1 MMKTQLQKGRNAS
14 GTFALGNTF
23 GKGRPRRAVESE
35 YLAALG
41 NAVTLDTWGEIVKKA
56 VEDAKAGDAKAREW
70 VSRYVLGT
78 EPIGLMALARREL
91 QDITP
96 EVEMAADYEIAHSD
110 AMTLYTKYGNSFDR
124 LHVAEMHKAE
134 QGK

>member
-1 MMKTQLQKGRNAS
+1 MMNTQLQNGRTAS
-14 GTFALGNTF
+14 GAFAAGNTF

-70 VSRYVLGT
+70 VTRYVLGT
-78 EPIGLMALARREL
+78 EPITLMQLARREL
-91 QDITP
+91 QDIKP
-96 EVEMAADYEIAHSD
+96 EDEIAASIEMAHSD
-110 AMTLYTKYGNSFDR
+110 AMTLYANYGEVVTN
-124 LHVAEMHKAE
+124 LQMAEKRKAE